1 MDQSKPATA
10 VVALREA
17 LALGPPPPGNLA
29 VPVYGHGTLE
39 AELYTP
45 VGQDRQK
52 PHDRDEIYVVVRGRG
67 VYCDG
72 EVRTPV
78 EPGTFIFAGAGRAH
92 RFENFTTDFAAWV
105 FFYGPPG
112 GEDRVT
118 SGAGA
123 ATPGG
128 SAS

>member
-67 VYCDG
+67 VYYDG
-72 EVRTPV
+72 EVRTRV
-78 EPGTFIFAGAGRAH
+78 EPGAFIFAAAGRAH
-92 RFENFTTDFAAWV
+92 RFEDFTTDFAAWV
-105 FFYGPPG
+105 FFYGPTG
-112 GEDRVT
+112 GENRSNPGAPTNV
-118 SGAGA
+118 SGES
-123 ATPGG
+123 PG
-128 SAS
+128 